1 MVPLRL
7 ENVSK
12 RYGKTAAVNDISFEL
27 QEKEFVVIFGSAGA
41 GKTTTLNLIAGIATP
56 DAGKVWLQERVANTL
71 EPSERDIAMVFENY
85 ALYPQMTAFEN
96 MAFPLRGPKSK
107 MSEAEIKERVTQV
120 GATLKIDHLL
130 GRAITALSNG
140 QRQRVALGRAL
151 VRKPNVFLMDEP
163 LSHLDAKLR
172 NQMRTEL
179 KLVQSELDTT
189 TLYVTHDYLEA
200 LSLGDRIIV
209 LDEGRVLQI
218 GTPDDIYLRPQNV
231 EVARGFGD
239 PEINMLSA
247 TLRSGADGQTQ
258 AVAEGSA
265 YGFEVPPEVVED
277 LLGHEDLLLGFRPA
291 DLQVRL
297 GQHEGVQ
304 GTVYSYE
311 PLGAKAILI
320 IKTEQGTGQDTTVRA
335 LVSAEVQPQI
345 DQTVSFTVKPDN
357 LIFFDRGSGQF
368 LARAALR
375 ETDEG
380 RGVLR
385 G

>member
-12 RYGKTAAVNDISFEL
+12 RYGKTAAVDHVSFEL
-27 QEKEFVVIFGSAGA
+27 KEKEFVVIFGSAGA

-71 EPSERDIAMVFENY
+71 EPSERNIAMVFENY

-96 MAFPLRGPKSK
+96 MAFPLRGPKSNLN
-107 MSEAEIKERVTQV
+107 EGEINKRVTQV

-130 GRAITALSNG
+130 DRSITALSNG

-151 VRKPNVFLMDEP
+151 VRKPAVFLMDEP

-218 GTPDDIYLRPQNV
+218 GTPDEVYLRPQSV
-231 EVARGFGD
+231 EVAQGFGD

-247 TLRSGADGQTQ
+247 TLHSGRDGQTQ
-258 AVAEGSA
+258 AVVEGGQF
-265 YGFEVPPEVVED
+265 GFEVPPEVVDE

-297 GQHEGVQ
+297 GQHEGVR

-320 IKTEQGTGQDTTVRA
+320 IKTLQDTVVRA
-335 LVSAEVQPQI
+335 LVDAEVQPKM

-357 LIFFDRGSGQF
+357 LIFFDKGSGQF
-368 LARAALR
+368 LARAAVR
-375 ETDEG
+375 EADEG
-380 RGVLR
+380 KGVLR

>member
-7 ENVSK
+7 ENISK
-12 RYGKTAAVNDISFEL
+12 RYGKTAAVDNVSFEL

-56 DAGKVWLQERVANTL
+56 DAGKVWLQEKVANTL
-71 EPSERDIAMVFENY
+71 EPSERNIAMVFENY

-96 MAFPLRGPKSK
+96 MAFPLRGPKSS
-107 MSEAEIKERVTQV
+107 MNEDEINKRVMQV

-130 GRAITALSNG
+130 DRAITALSNG

-151 VRKPNVFLMDEP
+151 VRKPAVFLMDEP

-218 GTPDDIYLRPQNV
+218 GTPDEVYLRPQSV
-231 EVARGFGD
+231 EVAQGFGD

-247 TLRSGADGQTQ
+247 ALRSAEDGQTE
-258 AVAEGSA
+258 AVAAGSSF
-265 YGFEVPPEVVED
+265 GFAVPPEIVED
-277 LLGHEDLLLGFRPA
+277 LLGHENLLLGFRPA
-291 DLQVRL
+291 DVQVEL
-297 GQHEGVQ
+297 GQQKGVQ

-320 IKTEQGTGQDTTVRA
+320 IKTQQATTVRA
-335 LVSAEVQPQI
+335 LVSAEVQPEM
-345 DQTVSFTVKPDN
+345 DQTVSFTVKPEN
-357 LIFFDRGSGQF
+357 LIFFDKESGRF

-375 ETDEG
+375 ERDEEREVT
-380 RGVLR
+380 RG
-385 G
+385 